1 MVNNII
7 DKVLDKLE
15 THVCVVAF
23 AVMSTLVF
31 LQIILRVVG
40 TPLVWSEEI
49 SRYLFIWVIY
59 LAASKAVRSGRH
71 LSVGILPLVLPEK
84 PKQALFIF
92 ANIIV
97 FIFFIILCY
106 NCFIL
111 LERMNTR
118 PQFAPASG
126 LNMIYAYAAPAVG
139 SVMMT
144 IRCLQNV
151 ITGIWQFVKPSK
163 GKEEAQ

>member
-15 THVCVVAF
+15 TTVCNIAF
-23 AVMSTLVF
+23 AIMCTLVF
-31 LQIILRVVG
+31 LQIILRVIG
-40 TPLVWSEEI
+40 EPLVWSEEI

-59 LAASKAVRSGRH
+59 LAASKAVKNGRH

-84 PKQALFIF
+84 GKQVLFIL
-92 ANIIV
+92 ANVFV

-111 LERMNTR
+111 LERMSVR

-144 IRCLQNV
+144 IRCIQNLVRGILQL
-151 ITGIWQFVKPSK
+151 FKPDHE
-163 GKEEAQ
+163 KEVA